1 MQEFVY
7 AILMVQAT
15 YRQAIYKE
23 LRALGIDLS
32 FEMLHIIRRLYNQ
45 DRIKQQELAALTYKD
60 KSSLSYLLNNMEK
73 KNLIKR
79 IEDKNDKRNKLVILT
94 EEGRVR
100 HEQIQSIVGA
110 VYHKVETNVDMDR
123 LKRCTAYLKELNE
136 IISND

>member
-94 EEGRVR
+94 EEGRAR